1 MDFFEYASL
10 ASFFSDTLWVKYLVG
25 GLCFAIV
32 YIFQAVAL
40 FIISGREGYK
50 NRWMAFVPFLNT
62 YYIGVCAQK
71 NRCLGKIDT
80 KIISLVAAV
89 LEVLVFTGYLIDEIA
104 FQTLI
109 NAGLVEYATEETAYG
124 ILFVT
129 PKLVANIADFPQF
142 FWAAWCFSYLSNY
155 ILWWAE
161 LILLFVQVLVLS
173 SFFQTYAA
181 RRYMLFT
188 ITSVLFP
195 IQGILFFI
203 VRNNRGM
210 SYRDYMRA
218 EQEKR
223 YRMYQQYRQN
233 YEQNPYNQNP
243 YSRSDSAPT
252 GEEPY
257 NRPQDTN
264 ATSSGGDD
272 DPFSEFGS
280 KGGDPFSSDD
290 NNHVN

>member
-62 YYIGVCAQK
+62 YYIGVCSRK

-80 KIISLVAAV
+80 KLVSLIAAV

-104 FQTLI
+104 FQTLV

-124 ILFVT
+124 VLIT
-129 PKLVANIADFPQF
+129 TTKLVSNIADYPQY
-142 FWAAWCFSYLSNY
+142 FWAAWCFSYLFNY
-155 ILWWAE
+155 ILWWTE

-181 RRYMLFT
+181 RRYLLFT

-203 VRNNRGM
+203 VRNNKGM

-218 EQEKR
+218 EQERR

-243 YSRSDSAPT
+243 YSRTDNAPT

-257 NRPQDTN
+257 SRPQDTN
-264 ATSSGGDD
+264 AQSSGGDD

-290 NNHVN
+290 RKN